1 MRTGVVAVAAVALLT
16 QLPAAAQPGA
26 TRAAAGR
33 IGIQVDRGPLVMS
46 DGVPAPPISPEI
58 FGANAR
64 WIDNELGAWDPATA
78 GPAAGFADAAHA
90 ADLGLIRYPGG
101 TVANFFD
108 FKKAIG
114 PVAQRGCQTSGGFAA
129 VRFGDLPAARN
140 GFGPDEEE
148 SLVSQLGAKTM
159 VMVPSI
165 NQTAQDAA
173 DYVEYMN
180 SPSDGAATNP
190 NGGTDWAEVRAA
202 NGHPAPYGIK
212 TWEYGN
218 EPFLDGQRYW
228 RDQDPQTRVRQ
239 FIEGGWS
246 RQTAASTTYQDDD
259 GLFSGCDLVNRKT
272 STGAAGQTY
281 RTRYNPI
288 ALPADATAAS
298 GPIAEPVLTVNGVEW
313 KRVDSLATAGATD
326 QVYQVGKADGTIT
339 FGDGAHGAIP
349 VQGATLSIEYTTG
362 RQDGFLDFV
371 QAMKAVDPKITVCSG
386 WGKPEFVAA
395 MGTRPYDC
403 IGIHSYTDQAGGD
416 ADGRYDST
424 ELYQQLM
431 NASDVPTQE
440 LAELRQDIARNF
452 PDPRKRPALTVTEYG
467 TISRNGPTGV
477 KTPSNFAA
485 MQMHNVYET
494 ALLIGQLTNGVRL
507 SINSNLNGGP
517 NADPAKRDW
526 GNILGSPPGFG
537 ITGRSLS
544 LTLAAPMIGAA
555 PRQVTTTGNPVL
567 PSQNYTAVVAAAT
580 RAHGGLQLLV
590 VNRSLDTSMPITVDP
605 AGGPAVKSARQ
616 TTVTNDDIT
625 AYNNDQAQPVQR
637 TTKVLPKGQKV
648 QADLPPHS
656 VNLIE
661 LQY

>member
-1 MRTGVVAVAAVALLT
+1 MKKRAAVIAVAVVAALT
-16 QLPAAAQPGA
+16 QVPAAAQPEA
-26 TRAAAGR
+26 DRVEIR
-33 IGIQVDRGPLVMS
+33 VDRGPLVMA
-46 DGVPAPPISPEI
+46 DGVPAPAITPEI

-64 WIDNELGAWDPATA
+64 WIDDELGAWDPVAH
-78 GPAAGFADAAHA
+78 GPAAGFAAAAKA
-90 ADLGLIRYPGG
+90 ADLRLIRYPGG

-129 VRFGDLPAARN
+129 VRFGNLPGARN

-148 SLVSQLGAKTM
+148 ALVSAIGAKTM

-165 NQTAQDAA
+165 NQSASDAA
-173 DYVEYMN
+173 DYVEYLN
-180 SPSDGAATNP
+180 SPSDGTATNP

-202 NGHPAPYGIK
+202 NGHPAPYGVK

-228 RDQDPQTRVRQ
+228 RDEDPQTRVRQ

-246 RQTAASTTYQDDD
+246 RQTAASATYKDDD

-272 STGAAGQTY
+272 GTGAADQTY

-313 KRVDSLATAGATD
+313 KRVDSLATAGASD
-326 QVYQVGKADGTIT
+326 QVYELGKADGTVS
-339 FGDGAHGAIP
+339 FGDGTHGAIP
-349 VQGATLSIEYTTG
+349 AHGAALSIEYTTG

-371 QAMKAVDPKITVCSG
+371 KAMKAVDPTITVCSG

-395 MGTRPYDC
+395 MGKRPYDC

-416 ADGRYDST
+416 ADGAYDAT

-440 LAELRQDIARNF
+440 LAELRKDIARNF
-452 PDPRKRPALTVTEYG
+452 PDPRERPALAVTEYG

-477 KTPSNFAA
+477 STPGNFTA

-494 ALLIGQLTNGVRL
+494 TMLIGQLGNGVRL
-507 SINSNLNGGP
+507 AINSNLNGGP
-517 NADPAKRDW
+517 NDDPAKRDW

-544 LTLAAPMIGAA
+544 LTLAAPMIGAV
-555 PRQVTTTGNPVL
+555 PRNVTTTGNPTV
-567 PSQNYTAVVAAAT
+567 PGQHYTAVVAAAT
-580 RAHGGLQLLV
+580 RANGGVQLLV
-590 VNRSLDTSMPITVDP
+590 VNRSLDKAMPIMVDP
-605 AGGPAVKSARQ
+605 AGPAVRSAVQ
-616 TTVTNDDIT
+616 TTVTDDDIT
-625 AYNNDQAQPVQR
+625 AYNNDQVQPVQR
-637 TTKVLPKGQKV
+637 TTKTLAGGQKV
-648 QADLPPHS
+648 QAELPPHS
-656 VNLIE
+656 ANLIT
-661 LQY
+661 LNY

>member
-1 MRTGVVAVAAVALLT
+1 MRKAAGAIALVLVAVGLSRI
-16 QLPAAAQPGA
+16 PAS
-26 TRAAAGR
+26 AAGPR
-33 IGIQVDRGPLVMS
+33 VEIRVDNAPLVMA
-46 DGVPAPPISPEI
+46 DGVPAPPITPEI

-64 WIDNELGAWDPATA
+64 WIDNELGAWDPAPQ
-78 GPAAGFADAAHA
+78 GPAAGFADAAA
-90 ADLGLIRYPGG
+90 AAKLDLIRYPGG

-129 VRFGDLPAARN
+129 VRFGNLPGARN

-165 NQTAQDAA
+165 NQTASDAA

-180 SPSDGAATNP
+180 SPSDGTATNP

-202 NGHPAPYGIK
+202 NGHPAPYGIT

-228 RDQDPQTRVRQ
+228 RDEDQPTRVKQ

-246 RQTAASTTYQDDD
+246 RQTAASATYQNDD

-272 STGAAGQTY
+272 GTGAAGQTY

-288 ALPADATAAS
+288 ALPADATAES
-298 GPIAEPVLTVNGVEW
+298 GPIAEPVLTVNGVPW
-313 KRVDSLATAGATD
+313 TRVDSLATAGASD
-326 QVYQVGKADGTIT
+326 QVYAIGQTDGTVS
-339 FGDGAHGAIP
+339 FGDGTHGVIP
-349 VQGATLSIEYTTG
+349 AKGATLSIEYTTG

-371 QAMKAVDPKITVCSG
+371 KAMKAVDPKITVCSG
-386 WGKPEFVAA
+386 WGKPEFVDA
-395 MGTRPYDC
+395 MGNRPYDC

-416 ADGRYDST
+416 ADGAYDST

-431 NASDVPTQE
+431 NASDVPTAQ
-440 LAELRQDIARNF
+440 LAELRKRIATHF

-467 TISRNGPTGV
+467 TISQNGPTGV
-477 KTPSNFAA
+477 STPSNFAA
-485 MQMHNVYET
+485 MQMHNVYEAT
-494 ALLIGQLTNGVRL
+494 MLIGQITNGVRL

-517 NADPAKRDW
+517 ADDPAKRDW

-555 PRQVTTTGNPVL
+555 PRKVTTSGNPTL
-567 PSQNYTAVVAAAT
+567 PGGNYTAVVAAAT
-580 RAHGGLQLLV
+580 RTSRGVQLLV
-590 VNRSLDTSMPITVDP
+590 VNRSLDKTVPITVDP
-605 AGGPAVKSARQ
+605 AGGPAAKSALQ
-616 TTVTNDDIT
+616 TTVTDDDIT

-637 TTKVLPKGQKV
+637 TTKTVGKGPKV
-648 QADLPPHS
+648 DAELPPHS

-661 LQY
+661 LRY

>member
-1 MRTGVVAVAAVALLT
+1 MRKRTAATAVVLVAAGLT
-16 QLPAAAQPGA
+16 QVQAPADARPG
-26 TRAAAGR
+26 GR
-33 IGIQVDRGPLVMS
+33 VEIHVDRGPLIMA
-46 DGVPAPPISPEI
+46 DGVPAPTIEPEI

-64 WIDNELGAWDPATA
+64 WIDDELGAWDPATH
-78 GPAAGFADAAHA
+78 GPAAGFADAAA
-90 ADLGLIRYPGG
+90 AAKLALIRYPGG

-129 VRFGDLPAARN
+129 VRFGNLPGSRN

-148 SLVSQLGAKTM
+148 ALAGQIGAKTM

-165 NQTAQDAA
+165 NQTATDAA

-228 RDQDPQTRVRQ
+228 RDEDPQVRVKQ

-246 RQTAASTTYQDDD
+246 RQTAASSTYQNDD

-272 STGAAGQTY
+272 GTGAADQTY

-288 ALPADATAAS
+288 ALPADATPES
-298 GPIAEPVLTVNGVEW
+298 GPIAEPVLTVNGVRW
-313 KRVDSLATAGATD
+313 TRVDSLATAGATD
-326 QVYQVGKADGTIT
+326 QVYRIGQADGTVS
-339 FGDGAHGAIP
+339 FGDGTHGAIP
-349 VQGATLSIEYTTG
+349 AKNAKLSIEYTTG

-371 QAMKAVDPKITVCSG
+371 KAMKAVDPKITVCSG
-386 WGKPEFVAA
+386 WGKPEFVDA
-395 MGTRPYDC
+395 MGNRPYDC
-403 IGIHSYTDQAGGD
+403 IGIHSYTDQPGGD
-416 ADGRYDST
+416 ADGAYDPA

-431 NASDVPTQE
+431 NASDTPTAE
-440 LAELRQDIARNF
+440 LAELREHIAANF
-452 PDPRKRPALTVTEYG
+452 PDPRRRPTLAVTEYG
-467 TISRNGPTGV
+467 TISQNGPTGV
-477 KTPSNFAA
+477 STPNNFAA

-494 ALLIGQLTNGVRL
+494 TMLIGQLTNGVRL
-507 SINSNLNGGP
+507 AINSNLNGGP
-517 NADPAKRDW
+517 AADPAKRDW

-537 ITGRSLS
+537 VTGRSMS

-555 PRQVTTTGNPVL
+555 PRNVTMTGNPTA
-567 PSQNYTAVVAAAT
+567 PDQHYTAVVAAAT
-580 RAHGGLQLLV
+580 RTKEGVQLLV
-590 VNRSLDTSMPITVDP
+590 VNRSLDQAMPITVDP
-605 AGGPAVKSARQ
+605 AGGPAVRSARQ
-616 TTVTNDDIT
+616 TTVTDDDIT
-625 AYNNDQAQPVQR
+625 AYNNDQAQPVQPA
-637 TTKVLPKGQKV
+637 TTTLRKGPKVE
-648 QADLPPHS
+648 AELPPHS
-656 VNLIE
+656 ANLIE
-661 LQY
+661 LMY